1 MNILLWVL
9 QILLALQAIAGGAF
23 KIVRFEDIAN
33 MPATKAF
40 PRAVWTLLGAIEVI
54 CGLLLIIPAATK
66 WMPILTPVGAALLA
80 LESLALAL
88 HFARFSTAMS
98 GSNPFTYALGS
109 TVVAAF
115 VAYGRYA
122 LAPVV

>member
-1 MNILLWVL
+1 MNILLWIL
-9 QILLALQAIAGGAF
+9 QIALGLQAIAGGAF

-40 PRAVWTLLGAIEVI
+40 PRAVWTALGAVEVA

-66 WMPILTPVGAALLA
+66 WMPILTPVGAAVLA

-88 HFARFSTAMS
+88 HFARYSRALS
-98 GSNPFTYALGS
+98 ASNPFTYALAS
-109 TVVAAF
+109 TVVAVF
-115 VAYGRYA
+115 IAYGRYA
-122 LAPVV
+122 LAPIA

>member
-1 MNILLWVL
+1 MNVVLWIL
-9 QILLALQAIAGGAF
+9 QIVLALQAIAGGAF

-40 PRAVWTLLGAIEVI
+40 PRAAWTAFGVIEVV
-54 CGLLLIIPAATK
+54 CGLLLIVPAATK
-66 WMPILTPVGAALLA
+66 WMPILTPIGAAVLA
-80 LESLALAL
+80 LESLFLTL
-88 HFARFSTAMS
+88 HFARFSRALS
-98 GSNPFTYALGS
+98 GANPFTYALVS

-122 LAPVV
+122 LAPVA